1 MTKAKVPDA
10 GERSALALMVDGN
23 RLQPDHDVIGWKIAR
38 KGRRDRSRKLGWK
51 RLCFTARKPSQGV
64 IDISCPTS
72 SVSSDGLWEV
82 ADVSDYVYV

>member
-72 SVSSDGLWEV
+72 SVSGDGLGLAEDMRV
-82 ADVSDYVYV
+82 T